1 MSIGR
6 DLLNVPMGE
15 MIQQMA
21 FSIADA
27 QLALDE
33 SGVHQAELM
42 GGKRVL
48 RDELGKLINEN
59 GDPSNV
65 PVMIDS
71 RVYFGYRK
79 ADTTYEPEMVSMM
92 ELGFT
97 PTFYQF
103 IDTVIE
109 VKIAVNITQTNETET
124 KKKGVERRY
133 SFRRSGRY
141 SHFQITT
148 TPVDAKYT
156 SKYSYSAEGSS
167 LLRTKLVPIPPPAVL
182 EERARM
188 LLEQNE
194 ADREAARAS
203 G

>member
-21 FSIADA
+21 FAIADS

-33 SGVHQAELM
+33 SGVQQAELM

-48 RDELGKLINEN
+48 RDDLGKLIDETGN
-59 GDPSNV
+59 PSAV
-65 PVMIDS
+65 PVMVDS

-79 ADTTYEPEMVSMM
+79 DNTNYVPELVSMM

-109 VKIAVNITQTNETET
+109 VKIAVSITRSSEYE
-124 KKKGVERRY
+124 KKMQGTERRFSY
-133 SFRRSGRY
+133 RRSGRY
-141 SHFQITT
+141 SSYQVTT

-156 SKYSYSAEGSS
+156 SKFSYSAEGSS
-167 LLRTKLVPIPPPAVL
+167 LLRTKLVPVPPPAVL

-194 ADREAARAS
+194 ADREEMRNDD
-203 G
+203 